1 MATIAILQ
9 PRDFVKLKIKR
20 QLNGVSGHLKQLSKA
35 AEIDFEVAMFVT
47 EVITEQ
53 QLLKEVATQSKAK
66 VNSFEEELAS
76 LYLGQPAKERKQFS
90 LQPLSQATSALGLE
104 SHFLVC

>member
-53 QLLKEVATQSKAK
+53 
-66 VNSFEEELAS
+66 
-76 LYLGQPAKERKQFS
+76 
-90 LQPLSQATSALGLE
+90 
-104 SHFLVC
+104 